1 MRQVR
6 NYREIHFFQIQ
17 LFDAMTLKY
26 SNGQC
31 DLTKFMDNTQQ
42 PTVQS
47 LA

>member
-6 NYREIHFFQIQ
+6 TYREIKKNQIQ
-17 LFDAMTLKY
+17 LFAAMTLKY